1 MLVAKKCKD
10 FRIKRQ
16 IGKILCTV
24 VSAGNYWADAG
35 AAMGV
40 LPRALWKKFL
50 DVDEKDRI
58 KLELNSLLLQFDKKN
73 ILIDTG
79 IGNKHTNK
87 LRKIYNPSD
96 FDLLEN
102 LFKLGISRHDI
113 NFVILTH
120 LHFDHAGGVTSI
132 FNEKK
137 ELTFPNA
144 VHLIQKK
151 DWDIA
156 KEPDELNKA
165 SYNFSA
171 DLELLEQIG
180 KYKLLNGDFSLTP
193 EIKLLLVGG
202 HSEGMQIV
210 RIESDNNLAYYVGDI
225 IPLDAHQH
233 LVVTT
238 SYDVCRRE
246 TISTKKKVLQELKD
260 KNGVLFLP
268 HDTEKKI
275 IKF

>member
-1 MLVAKKCKD
+1 MQK
-10 FRIKRQ
+10 IQ

-40 LPRALWKKFL
+40 LPRSLWQKFL
-50 DVDEKDRI
+50 DVDEKNRI
-58 KLELNSLLLQFDKKN
+58 RLELNSLLLQFDKKN

-96 FDLLEN
+96 FDLLDN
-102 LFKLGISRHDI
+102 LTELGISRNDI

-151 DWDIA
+151 DWNIA

-171 DLELLEQIG
+171 DLEMLEQIG
-180 KYKLLNGDFSLTP
+180 NYKLLECDFSLTS
-193 EIKLLLVGG
+193 EIKLILVGG
-202 HSEGMQIV
+202 HTEGMQIV
-210 RIESDNNLAYYVGDI
+210 KIESDNNLAYYVGDI

-246 TISTKKKVLQELKD
+246 TVAIKKKVLQELKD

-268 HDTEKKI
+268 HDAKKKI

>member
-1 MLVAKKCKD
+1 MQQ
-10 FRIKRQ
+10 IQ

-40 LPRALWKKFL
+40 LPRSLWQKFL
-50 DVDEKDRI
+50 DVDEKNRI
-58 KLELNSLLLQFDKKN
+58 KLELNSLLLKVDAKN

-79 IGNKHTNK
+79 IGNKLTNK

-96 FDLLEN
+96 FKLLEN
-102 LFKLGISRHDI
+102 LSTLGISRHDI

-144 VHLIQKK
+144 VHFIQKK

-156 KEPDELNKA
+156 KDPDELNKA

-171 DLELLEQIG
+171 DLDLLEQTG
-180 KYKLLNGDFSLTP
+180 KFKLLEGDFSLTP
-193 EIKLLLVGG
+193 EIKLILVGG

-210 RIESDNNLAYYVGDI
+210 KIESEDNLAYYVGDI

-246 TISTKKKVLQELKD
+246 TVNIKKKVLQELKD

-268 HDTEKKI
+268 HDAKKKI

>member
-1 MLVAKKCKD
+1 MQQI
-10 FRIKRQ
+10 R
-16 IGKILCTV
+16 IGKILCTI

-40 LPRALWKKFL
+40 LPRALWKKFI

-58 KLELNSLLLQFDKKN
+58 KLELNSLLLQVDGKN

-79 IGNKHTNK
+79 IGNKHTKK

-96 FDLLEN
+96 FKLLEN
-102 LFKLGISRHDI
+102 LSKLGISRYDI

-144 VHLIQKK
+144 VHLIQRK

-156 KEPDELNKA
+156 KDPDELNKA
-165 SYNFSA
+165 SYNFSV
-171 DLELLEQIG
+171 DLELLEQTG
-180 KYKLLNGDFSLTP
+180 NYKLLEGDFFLTP
-193 EIKLLLVGG
+193 EIELILVGG

-210 RIESDNNLAYYVGDI
+210 RIESGDNLAYYVGDI

-246 TISTKKKVLQELKD
+246 TVAIKKKVLQELKA

-268 HDTEKKI
+268 HDAKKKI